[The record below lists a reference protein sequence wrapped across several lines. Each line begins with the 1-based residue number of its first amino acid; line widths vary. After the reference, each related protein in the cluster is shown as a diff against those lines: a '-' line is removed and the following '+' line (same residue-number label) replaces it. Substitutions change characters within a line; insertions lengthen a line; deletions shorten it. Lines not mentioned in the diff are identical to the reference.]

1 MDTKNYAQVLID
13 GKIYTLTGSEGEA
26 YLQKTA
32 SYVNEKL
39 AAMRKLPGFGKQ
51 NSDYQMAMLGLNVAD
66 DYFKAREEADRAV
79 SERDAMEKETYSLKH
94 ELVGTQMKLEAVLKD
109 LEERQRELEQL
120 QKKAASLEAER
131 EKLRAEAEKR
141 QAEAERLRAEAEK
154 RQTEAEQ
161 LRADREKKPAE
172 PERKPAGTEAGFGQ
186 ASRRLRR
193 SMRRWCARPWRPRR
207 RPAAGRMGADR
218 LASGRLRRGAFSRSV
233 SGSAGTVKRGC
244 LKALPEASFCALA
257 KKEIGMRE
265 KKKVELL
272 APAGSLDCLRAAV
285 AAGADAAYMGG
296 PRFGARAYAE
306 NADEEGL
313 LGAIDFVHLHGRRLY
328 MTVNTLFKEEELAE
342 LTDYMTPFYRQ
353 GLDGVIV
360 QDLGPCV

>member
-131 EKLRAEAEKR
+131 GKLRAEAEAR

-154 RQTEAEQ
+154 RQAEAEK
-161 LRADREKKPAE
+161 LRTDIEKKPAE

-186 ASRRLRR
+186 AKQE
-193 SMRRWCARPWRPRR
+193 
-207 RPAAGRMGADR
+207 AAAVNEALVR
-218 LASGRLRRGAFSRSV
+218 
-233 SGSAGTVKRGC
+233 
-244 LKALPEASFCALA
+244 KALEAA
-257 KKEIGMRE
+257 E
-265 KKKVELL
+265 K
-272 APAGSLDCLRAAV
+272 AGSRKD
-285 AAGADAAYMGG
+285 
-296 PRFGARAYAE
+296 
-306 NADEEGL
+306 
-313 LGAIDFVHLHGRRLY
+313 GRR
-328 MTVNTLFKEEELAE
+328 
-342 LTDYMTPFYRQ
+342 
-353 GLDGVIV
+353 
-360 QDLGPCV
+360 

>member
-39 AAMRKLPGFGKQ
+39 TAMRKIPGFGKQ

-131 EKLRAEAEKR
+131 EKLRAEAEAR

-154 RQTEAEQ
+154 RQAETERLRAEAEKRQ
-161 LRADREKKPAE
+161 AEADKKPAE
-172 PERKPAGTEAGFGQ
+172 QVSGFGQ
-186 ASRRLRR
+186 AKQEAAAANEALVRR
-193 SMRRWCARPWRPRR
+193 
-207 RPAAGRMGADR
+207 
-218 LASGRLRRGAFSRSV
+218 
-233 SGSAGTVKRGC
+233 
-244 LKALPEASFCALA
+244 ALA
-257 KKEIGMRE
+257 AAE
-265 KKKVELL
+265 K
-272 APAGSLDCLRAAV
+272 AGGHRD
-285 AAGADAAYMGG
+285 
-296 PRFGARAYAE
+296 
-306 NADEEGL
+306 
-313 LGAIDFVHLHGRRLY
+313 GRR
-328 MTVNTLFKEEELAE
+328 
-342 LTDYMTPFYRQ
+342 
-353 GLDGVIV
+353 
-360 QDLGPCV
+360 

>member
-141 QAEAERLRAEAEK
+141 QAEAERLRAEAER
-154 RQTEAEQ
+154 RQAEAEQ
-161 LRADREKKPAE
+161 PRADREKKPAE

-186 ASRRLRR
+186 AKQE
-193 SMRRWCARPWRPRR
+193 
-207 RPAAGRMGADR
+207 AAAVNEALVR
-218 LASGRLRRGAFSRSV
+218 
-233 SGSAGTVKRGC
+233 
-244 LKALPEASFCALA
+244 KALEAA
-257 KKEIGMRE
+257 E
-265 KKKVELL
+265 K
-272 APAGSLDCLRAAV
+272 AGSRKD
-285 AAGADAAYMGG
+285 
-296 PRFGARAYAE
+296 
-306 NADEEGL
+306 
-313 LGAIDFVHLHGRRLY
+313 GRR
-328 MTVNTLFKEEELAE
+328 
-342 LTDYMTPFYRQ
+342 
-353 GLDGVIV
+353 
-360 QDLGPCV
+360 

>member
-39 AAMRKLPGFGKQ
+39 TAMRKLPGFGKQ

-79 SERDAMEKETYSLKH
+79 SERDAREKEVYSLKH

-186 ASRRLRR
+186 AKQE
-193 SMRRWCARPWRPRR
+193 
-207 RPAAGRMGADR
+207 AAAVNEALVR
-218 LASGRLRRGAFSRSV
+218 
-233 SGSAGTVKRGC
+233 
-244 LKALPEASFCALA
+244 KALEAA
-257 KKEIGMRE
+257 E
-265 KKKVELL
+265 K
-272 APAGSLDCLRAAV
+272 AGSRKD
-285 AAGADAAYMGG
+285 
-296 PRFGARAYAE
+296 
-306 NADEEGL
+306 
-313 LGAIDFVHLHGRRLY
+313 GRR
-328 MTVNTLFKEEELAE
+328 
-342 LTDYMTPFYRQ
+342 
-353 GLDGVIV
+353 
-360 QDLGPCV
+360 

>member
-186 ASRRLRR
+186 AKQEAAAVNEALVRKALEAAEKAGSRK
-193 SMRRWCARPWRPRR
+193 
-207 RPAAGRMGADR
+207 AGRR
-218 LASGRLRRGAFSRSV
+218 
-233 SGSAGTVKRGC
+233 
-244 LKALPEASFCALA
+244 
-257 KKEIGMRE
+257 
-265 KKKVELL
+265 
-272 APAGSLDCLRAAV
+272 
-285 AAGADAAYMGG
+285 
-296 PRFGARAYAE
+296 
-306 NADEEGL
+306 
-313 LGAIDFVHLHGRRLY
+313 
-328 MTVNTLFKEEELAE
+328 
-342 LTDYMTPFYRQ
+342 
-353 GLDGVIV
+353 
-360 QDLGPCV
+360 

>member
-39 AAMRKLPGFGKQ
+39 TAMRKIPGFGKQ

-131 EKLRAEAEKR
+131 EKLRAEAEAR

-154 RQTEAEQ
+154 RQAEAEK
-161 LRADREKKPAE
+161 LRTDIEKKPAE

-186 ASRRLRR
+186 AKQE
-193 SMRRWCARPWRPRR
+193 
-207 RPAAGRMGADR
+207 AAAVNEALVR
-218 LASGRLRRGAFSRSV
+218 
-233 SGSAGTVKRGC
+233 
-244 LKALPEASFCALA
+244 KALEAA
-257 KKEIGMRE
+257 E
-265 KKKVELL
+265 K
-272 APAGSLDCLRAAV
+272 AGSRKD
-285 AAGADAAYMGG
+285 
-296 PRFGARAYAE
+296 
-306 NADEEGL
+306 
-313 LGAIDFVHLHGRRLY
+313 GRR
-328 MTVNTLFKEEELAE
+328 
-342 LTDYMTPFYRQ
+342 
-353 GLDGVIV
+353 
-360 QDLGPCV
+360 

>member
-109 LEERQRELEQL
+109 LDERQRELEQL

-154 RQTEAEQ
+154 RQAEAEQ

-186 ASRRLRR
+186 AKQE
-193 SMRRWCARPWRPRR
+193 
-207 RPAAGRMGADR
+207 AAAVNEALVR
-218 LASGRLRRGAFSRSV
+218 
-233 SGSAGTVKRGC
+233 
-244 LKALPEASFCALA
+244 KALEAA
-257 KKEIGMRE
+257 E
-265 KKKVELL
+265 K
-272 APAGSLDCLRAAV
+272 AGSRKD
-285 AAGADAAYMGG
+285 
-296 PRFGARAYAE
+296 
-306 NADEEGL
+306 
-313 LGAIDFVHLHGRRLY
+313 GRR
-328 MTVNTLFKEEELAE
+328 
-342 LTDYMTPFYRQ
+342 
-353 GLDGVIV
+353 
-360 QDLGPCV
+360 

>member
-39 AAMRKLPGFGKQ
+39 TAMRRLPGFGKQ

-66 DYFKAREEADRAV
+66 DYFKAREEDDRAV

-131 EKLRAEAEKR
+131 EKLRAEAEAR

-154 RQTEAEQ
+154 RQAEAEK
-161 LRADREKKPAE
+161 LRADIEKKPAE

-186 ASRRLRR
+186 AKQE
-193 SMRRWCARPWRPRR
+193 
-207 RPAAGRMGADR
+207 AAAVNEALVR
-218 LASGRLRRGAFSRSV
+218 
-233 SGSAGTVKRGC
+233 
-244 LKALPEASFCALA
+244 KALEAA
-257 KKEIGMRE
+257 E
-265 KKKVELL
+265 K
-272 APAGSLDCLRAAV
+272 AGSRKD
-285 AAGADAAYMGG
+285 
-296 PRFGARAYAE
+296 
-306 NADEEGL
+306 
-313 LGAIDFVHLHGRRLY
+313 GRR
-328 MTVNTLFKEEELAE
+328 
-342 LTDYMTPFYRQ
+342 
-353 GLDGVIV
+353 
-360 QDLGPCV
+360 

>member
-39 AAMRKLPGFGKQ
+39 TAMRKLPGFGKQ

-131 EKLRAEAEKR
+131 EKLRAEAEAR

-154 RQTEAEQ
+154 RQAEAEK
-161 LRADREKKPAE
+161 LRADIEKKPAE

-186 ASRRLRR
+186 AKQE
-193 SMRRWCARPWRPRR
+193 
-207 RPAAGRMGADR
+207 AAAVNEALVR
-218 LASGRLRRGAFSRSV
+218 
-233 SGSAGTVKRGC
+233 
-244 LKALPEASFCALA
+244 KALEAA
-257 KKEIGMRE
+257 E
-265 KKKVELL
+265 K
-272 APAGSLDCLRAAV
+272 AGSRKD
-285 AAGADAAYMGG
+285 
-296 PRFGARAYAE
+296 
-306 NADEEGL
+306 
-313 LGAIDFVHLHGRRLY
+313 GRR
-328 MTVNTLFKEEELAE
+328 
-342 LTDYMTPFYRQ
+342 
-353 GLDGVIV
+353 
-360 QDLGPCV
+360 

>member
-39 AAMRKLPGFGKQ
+39 TAMRKLPGFGKQ

-131 EKLRAEAEKR
+131 EKLRAEAEAR

-154 RQTEAEQ
+154 RQAEAEK

-186 ASRRLRR
+186 AKQE
-193 SMRRWCARPWRPRR
+193 
-207 RPAAGRMGADR
+207 AAAVNEALVR
-218 LASGRLRRGAFSRSV
+218 
-233 SGSAGTVKRGC
+233 
-244 LKALPEASFCALA
+244 KALEAA
-257 KKEIGMRE
+257 E
-265 KKKVELL
+265 K
-272 APAGSLDCLRAAV
+272 AGSRKD
-285 AAGADAAYMGG
+285 
-296 PRFGARAYAE
+296 
-306 NADEEGL
+306 
-313 LGAIDFVHLHGRRLY
+313 GRR
-328 MTVNTLFKEEELAE
+328 
-342 LTDYMTPFYRQ
+342 
-353 GLDGVIV
+353 
-360 QDLGPCV
+360 

>member
-39 AAMRKLPGFGKQ
+39 AAMRKIPGFGKQ

-154 RQTEAEQ
+154 RQAEAEK
-161 LRADREKKPAE
+161 LRADIEKKPAE

-186 ASRRLRR
+186 AKQE
-193 SMRRWCARPWRPRR
+193 
-207 RPAAGRMGADR
+207 AAAVNEALVR
-218 LASGRLRRGAFSRSV
+218 
-233 SGSAGTVKRGC
+233 
-244 LKALPEASFCALA
+244 KALEAA
-257 KKEIGMRE
+257 E
-265 KKKVELL
+265 K
-272 APAGSLDCLRAAV
+272 AGSRKD
-285 AAGADAAYMGG
+285 
-296 PRFGARAYAE
+296 
-306 NADEEGL
+306 
-313 LGAIDFVHLHGRRLY
+313 GRR
-328 MTVNTLFKEEELAE
+328 
-342 LTDYMTPFYRQ
+342 
-353 GLDGVIV
+353 
-360 QDLGPCV
+360 

>member
-39 AAMRKLPGFGKQ
+39 TAMRKIPGFGKQ

-131 EKLRAEAEKR
+131 GKLRAEAEAR
-141 QAEAERLRAEAEK
+141 QAEAERLRAETEK
-154 RQTEAEQ
+154 RQAEAEK
-161 LRADREKKPAE
+161 LRADIEKKPAE

-186 ASRRLRR
+186 AKQE
-193 SMRRWCARPWRPRR
+193 
-207 RPAAGRMGADR
+207 AAAVNEALVR
-218 LASGRLRRGAFSRSV
+218 
-233 SGSAGTVKRGC
+233 
-244 LKALPEASFCALA
+244 KALEAA
-257 KKEIGMRE
+257 E
-265 KKKVELL
+265 K
-272 APAGSLDCLRAAV
+272 AGSRKD
-285 AAGADAAYMGG
+285 
-296 PRFGARAYAE
+296 
-306 NADEEGL
+306 
-313 LGAIDFVHLHGRRLY
+313 GRR
-328 MTVNTLFKEEELAE
+328 
-342 LTDYMTPFYRQ
+342 
-353 GLDGVIV
+353 
-360 QDLGPCV
+360 

>member
-39 AAMRKLPGFGKQ
+39 TAMRRLPGFGKQ

-131 EKLRAEAEKR
+131 EKLRAEAEAR

-154 RQTEAEQ
+154 RQAEAEK
-161 LRADREKKPAE
+161 LRTDIEKKPAE

-186 ASRRLRR
+186 AKQE
-193 SMRRWCARPWRPRR
+193 
-207 RPAAGRMGADR
+207 AAAVNEALVR
-218 LASGRLRRGAFSRSV
+218 
-233 SGSAGTVKRGC
+233 
-244 LKALPEASFCALA
+244 KALEAA
-257 KKEIGMRE
+257 E
-265 KKKVELL
+265 K
-272 APAGSLDCLRAAV
+272 AGSRKD
-285 AAGADAAYMGG
+285 
-296 PRFGARAYAE
+296 
-306 NADEEGL
+306 
-313 LGAIDFVHLHGRRLY
+313 GRR
-328 MTVNTLFKEEELAE
+328 
-342 LTDYMTPFYRQ
+342 
-353 GLDGVIV
+353 
-360 QDLGPCV
+360 

>member
-39 AAMRKLPGFGKQ
+39 TAMRKLPGFGKQ

-154 RQTEAEQ
+154 RQAEAEQ

-186 ASRRLRR
+186 AKQE
-193 SMRRWCARPWRPRR
+193 
-207 RPAAGRMGADR
+207 AAAVNEALVR
-218 LASGRLRRGAFSRSV
+218 
-233 SGSAGTVKRGC
+233 
-244 LKALPEASFCALA
+244 KALEAA
-257 KKEIGMRE
+257 E
-265 KKKVELL
+265 K
-272 APAGSLDCLRAAV
+272 AGSRKD
-285 AAGADAAYMGG
+285 
-296 PRFGARAYAE
+296 
-306 NADEEGL
+306 
-313 LGAIDFVHLHGRRLY
+313 GRR
-328 MTVNTLFKEEELAE
+328 
-342 LTDYMTPFYRQ
+342 
-353 GLDGVIV
+353 
-360 QDLGPCV
+360 

>member
-186 ASRRLRR
+186 AKQE
-193 SMRRWCARPWRPRR
+193 
-207 RPAAGRMGADR
+207 AAAVNEALVR
-218 LASGRLRRGAFSRSV
+218 
-233 SGSAGTVKRGC
+233 
-244 LKALPEASFCALA
+244 KALEAA
-257 KKEIGMRE
+257 E
-265 KKKVELL
+265 K
-272 APAGSLDCLRAAV
+272 AGSRKD
-285 AAGADAAYMGG
+285 
-296 PRFGARAYAE
+296 
-306 NADEEGL
+306 
-313 LGAIDFVHLHGRRLY
+313 GRR
-328 MTVNTLFKEEELAE
+328 
-342 LTDYMTPFYRQ
+342 
-353 GLDGVIV
+353 
-360 QDLGPCV
+360 

>member
-131 EKLRAEAEKR
+131 EKLRAEAEAR

-154 RQTEAEQ
+154 RQAETERLRAEAEKRQ
-161 LRADREKKPAE
+161 AEADKKPAE
-172 PERKPAGTEAGFGQ
+172 QVSGFGQ
-186 ASRRLRR
+186 AKQE
-193 SMRRWCARPWRPRR
+193 
-207 RPAAGRMGADR
+207 AAAVNEALVR
-218 LASGRLRRGAFSRSV
+218 
-233 SGSAGTVKRGC
+233 
-244 LKALPEASFCALA
+244 KALEAA
-257 KKEIGMRE
+257 E
-265 KKKVELL
+265 K
-272 APAGSLDCLRAAV
+272 AGSRKD
-285 AAGADAAYMGG
+285 
-296 PRFGARAYAE
+296 
-306 NADEEGL
+306 
-313 LGAIDFVHLHGRRLY
+313 GRR
-328 MTVNTLFKEEELAE
+328 
-342 LTDYMTPFYRQ
+342 
-353 GLDGVIV
+353 
-360 QDLGPCV
+360 

>member
-131 EKLRAEAEKR
+131 EKLRAEAEAR

-154 RQTEAEQ
+154 RQAEAEQ

-186 ASRRLRR
+186 AKQE
-193 SMRRWCARPWRPRR
+193 
-207 RPAAGRMGADR
+207 AAAVNEALVR
-218 LASGRLRRGAFSRSV
+218 
-233 SGSAGTVKRGC
+233 
-244 LKALPEASFCALA
+244 KALEAA
-257 KKEIGMRE
+257 E
-265 KKKVELL
+265 K
-272 APAGSLDCLRAAV
+272 AGSRKD
-285 AAGADAAYMGG
+285 
-296 PRFGARAYAE
+296 
-306 NADEEGL
+306 
-313 LGAIDFVHLHGRRLY
+313 GRR
-328 MTVNTLFKEEELAE
+328 
-342 LTDYMTPFYRQ
+342 
-353 GLDGVIV
+353 
-360 QDLGPCV
+360 

>member
-39 AAMRKLPGFGKQ
+39 TAMRKIPGFGKQ
-51 NSDYQMAMLGLNVAD
+51 DSDYQMAMLGLNVAD

-154 RQTEAEQ
+154 RQAEAEQ

-186 ASRRLRR
+186 AKQE
-193 SMRRWCARPWRPRR
+193 
-207 RPAAGRMGADR
+207 AAAVNEALVR
-218 LASGRLRRGAFSRSV
+218 
-233 SGSAGTVKRGC
+233 
-244 LKALPEASFCALA
+244 KALEAA
-257 KKEIGMRE
+257 E
-265 KKKVELL
+265 K
-272 APAGSLDCLRAAV
+272 AGSRKD
-285 AAGADAAYMGG
+285 
-296 PRFGARAYAE
+296 
-306 NADEEGL
+306 
-313 LGAIDFVHLHGRRLY
+313 GRR
-328 MTVNTLFKEEELAE
+328 
-342 LTDYMTPFYRQ
+342 
-353 GLDGVIV
+353 
-360 QDLGPCV
+360 

>member
-39 AAMRKLPGFGKQ
+39 TAMRRLPGFGKQ

-94 ELVGTQMKLEAVLKD
+94 ELVGTQIKLEAVLKD

-131 EKLRAEAEKR
+131 EKLRAEAEAR

-154 RQTEAEQ
+154 RQAEAEQ

-186 ASRRLRR
+186 AKQE
-193 SMRRWCARPWRPRR
+193 
-207 RPAAGRMGADR
+207 AAAVNEALVR
-218 LASGRLRRGAFSRSV
+218 
-233 SGSAGTVKRGC
+233 
-244 LKALPEASFCALA
+244 KALEAA
-257 KKEIGMRE
+257 E
-265 KKKVELL
+265 K
-272 APAGSLDCLRAAV
+272 AGSRKD
-285 AAGADAAYMGG
+285 
-296 PRFGARAYAE
+296 
-306 NADEEGL
+306 
-313 LGAIDFVHLHGRRLY
+313 GRR
-328 MTVNTLFKEEELAE
+328 
-342 LTDYMTPFYRQ
+342 
-353 GLDGVIV
+353 
-360 QDLGPCV
+360 

>member
-186 ASRRLRR
+186 AKQE
-193 SMRRWCARPWRPRR
+193 
-207 RPAAGRMGADR
+207 AAVVNVALVR
-218 LASGRLRRGAFSRSV
+218 
-233 SGSAGTVKRGC
+233 
-244 LKALPEASFCALA
+244 KALEAA
-257 KKEIGMRE
+257 E
-265 KKKVELL
+265 K
-272 APAGSLDCLRAAV
+272 AGSRKD
-285 AAGADAAYMGG
+285 
-296 PRFGARAYAE
+296 
-306 NADEEGL
+306 
-313 LGAIDFVHLHGRRLY
+313 GRR
-328 MTVNTLFKEEELAE
+328 
-342 LTDYMTPFYRQ
+342 
-353 GLDGVIV
+353 
-360 QDLGPCV
+360 

>member
-39 AAMRKLPGFGKQ
+39 TAMRKLPGFGKQ

-131 EKLRAEAEKR
+131 EKLRAEAEAR

-154 RQTEAEQ
+154 RQAEK
-161 LRADREKKPAE
+161 LRADIEKKPAE

-186 ASRRLRR
+186 AKQE
-193 SMRRWCARPWRPRR
+193 
-207 RPAAGRMGADR
+207 AAAVNEALVR
-218 LASGRLRRGAFSRSV
+218 
-233 SGSAGTVKRGC
+233 
-244 LKALPEASFCALA
+244 KALEAA
-257 KKEIGMRE
+257 E
-265 KKKVELL
+265 K
-272 APAGSLDCLRAAV
+272 AGSRKD
-285 AAGADAAYMGG
+285 
-296 PRFGARAYAE
+296 
-306 NADEEGL
+306 
-313 LGAIDFVHLHGRRLY
+313 GRR
-328 MTVNTLFKEEELAE
+328 
-342 LTDYMTPFYRQ
+342 
-353 GLDGVIV
+353 
-360 QDLGPCV
+360 

>member
-131 EKLRAEAEKR
+131 EKLRAEAEAR

-154 RQTEAEQ
+154 RQAEAEK
-161 LRADREKKPAE
+161 LRADIEKKPAE

-186 ASRRLRR
+186 AKQE
-193 SMRRWCARPWRPRR
+193 
-207 RPAAGRMGADR
+207 AAAVNEALVR
-218 LASGRLRRGAFSRSV
+218 
-233 SGSAGTVKRGC
+233 
-244 LKALPEASFCALA
+244 KAPEAA
-257 KKEIGMRE
+257 E
-265 KKKVELL
+265 K
-272 APAGSLDCLRAAV
+272 AGSRKD
-285 AAGADAAYMGG
+285 
-296 PRFGARAYAE
+296 
-306 NADEEGL
+306 
-313 LGAIDFVHLHGRRLY
+313 GRR
-328 MTVNTLFKEEELAE
+328 
-342 LTDYMTPFYRQ
+342 
-353 GLDGVIV
+353 
-360 QDLGPCV
+360 

>member
-131 EKLRAEAEKR
+131 EKLRAEAEAR

-154 RQTEAEQ
+154 RQAEAEK
-161 LRADREKKPAE
+161 LRADIEKKPAE

-186 ASRRLRR
+186 AKQE
-193 SMRRWCARPWRPRR
+193 
-207 RPAAGRMGADR
+207 AAAVNEALVR
-218 LASGRLRRGAFSRSV
+218 
-233 SGSAGTVKRGC
+233 
-244 LKALPEASFCALA
+244 KALEAA
-257 KKEIGMRE
+257 E
-265 KKKVELL
+265 K
-272 APAGSLDCLRAAV
+272 AGSRKD
-285 AAGADAAYMGG
+285 
-296 PRFGARAYAE
+296 
-306 NADEEGL
+306 
-313 LGAIDFVHLHGRRLY
+313 GRR
-328 MTVNTLFKEEELAE
+328 
-342 LTDYMTPFYRQ
+342 
-353 GLDGVIV
+353 
-360 QDLGPCV
+360 

>member
-39 AAMRKLPGFGKQ
+39 TAMRKIPGFGKQ

-120 QKKAASLEAER
+120 QKKAASLEAEL

-186 ASRRLRR
+186 AKQE
-193 SMRRWCARPWRPRR
+193 
-207 RPAAGRMGADR
+207 AAAVNEALVR
-218 LASGRLRRGAFSRSV
+218 
-233 SGSAGTVKRGC
+233 
-244 LKALPEASFCALA
+244 KALEAA
-257 KKEIGMRE
+257 E
-265 KKKVELL
+265 K
-272 APAGSLDCLRAAV
+272 AGSRKD
-285 AAGADAAYMGG
+285 
-296 PRFGARAYAE
+296 
-306 NADEEGL
+306 
-313 LGAIDFVHLHGRRLY
+313 GRR
-328 MTVNTLFKEEELAE
+328 
-342 LTDYMTPFYRQ
+342 
-353 GLDGVIV
+353 
-360 QDLGPCV
+360 

>member
-39 AAMRKLPGFGKQ
+39 TAMRKIPGFGKQ
-51 NSDYQMAMLGLNVAD
+51 DSDYQMAMLGLNVAD

-131 EKLRAEAEKR
+131 EKLRAEAEAR

-154 RQTEAEQ
+154 RQAEAEK
-161 LRADREKKPAE
+161 LRTDIEKKPAE

-186 ASRRLRR
+186 AKQE
-193 SMRRWCARPWRPRR
+193 
-207 RPAAGRMGADR
+207 AAAVNEALVR
-218 LASGRLRRGAFSRSV
+218 
-233 SGSAGTVKRGC
+233 
-244 LKALPEASFCALA
+244 KALEAA
-257 KKEIGMRE
+257 E
-265 KKKVELL
+265 K
-272 APAGSLDCLRAAV
+272 AGSRKD
-285 AAGADAAYMGG
+285 
-296 PRFGARAYAE
+296 
-306 NADEEGL
+306 
-313 LGAIDFVHLHGRRLY
+313 GRR
-328 MTVNTLFKEEELAE
+328 
-342 LTDYMTPFYRQ
+342 
-353 GLDGVIV
+353 
-360 QDLGPCV
+360 

>member
-39 AAMRKLPGFGKQ
+39 TAMRRLPGFGKQ

-141 QAEAERLRAEAEK
+141 QAEAE
-154 RQTEAEQ
+154 Q

-186 ASRRLRR
+186 AKQE
-193 SMRRWCARPWRPRR
+193 
-207 RPAAGRMGADR
+207 AAAVNEALVR
-218 LASGRLRRGAFSRSV
+218 
-233 SGSAGTVKRGC
+233 
-244 LKALPEASFCALA
+244 KALEAA
-257 KKEIGMRE
+257 E
-265 KKKVELL
+265 K
-272 APAGSLDCLRAAV
+272 AGSRKD
-285 AAGADAAYMGG
+285 
-296 PRFGARAYAE
+296 
-306 NADEEGL
+306 
-313 LGAIDFVHLHGRRLY
+313 GRR
-328 MTVNTLFKEEELAE
+328 
-342 LTDYMTPFYRQ
+342 
-353 GLDGVIV
+353 
-360 QDLGPCV
+360 

>member
-131 EKLRAEAEKR
+131 EKLRAEAE
-141 QAEAERLRAEAEK
+141 RLRAEAER
-154 RQTEAEQ
+154 RQAEAEQ
-161 LRADREKKPAE
+161 PRADREKKPAE

-186 ASRRLRR
+186 AKQE
-193 SMRRWCARPWRPRR
+193 
-207 RPAAGRMGADR
+207 AAAVNEALVR
-218 LASGRLRRGAFSRSV
+218 
-233 SGSAGTVKRGC
+233 
-244 LKALPEASFCALA
+244 KALEAA
-257 KKEIGMRE
+257 E
-265 KKKVELL
+265 K
-272 APAGSLDCLRAAV
+272 AGSRKD
-285 AAGADAAYMGG
+285 
-296 PRFGARAYAE
+296 
-306 NADEEGL
+306 
-313 LGAIDFVHLHGRRLY
+313 GRR
-328 MTVNTLFKEEELAE
+328 
-342 LTDYMTPFYRQ
+342 
-353 GLDGVIV
+353 
-360 QDLGPCV
+360 

>member
-154 RQTEAEQ
+154 RQAEAEQ

-186 ASRRLRR
+186 AKQE
-193 SMRRWCARPWRPRR
+193 
-207 RPAAGRMGADR
+207 AAAVNEALVR
-218 LASGRLRRGAFSRSV
+218 
-233 SGSAGTVKRGC
+233 
-244 LKALPEASFCALA
+244 KALEAA
-257 KKEIGMRE
+257 E
-265 KKKVELL
+265 K
-272 APAGSLDCLRAAV
+272 AGSRKD
-285 AAGADAAYMGG
+285 
-296 PRFGARAYAE
+296 
-306 NADEEGL
+306 
-313 LGAIDFVHLHGRRLY
+313 GRR
-328 MTVNTLFKEEELAE
+328 
-342 LTDYMTPFYRQ
+342 
-353 GLDGVIV
+353 
-360 QDLGPCV
+360 

>member
-39 AAMRKLPGFGKQ
+39 AAMRRLPGFGKQ

-131 EKLRAEAEKR
+131 EKLRAEAEAR

-154 RQTEAEQ
+154 RQAEAEK
-161 LRADREKKPAE
+161 LRADIECRDGSWLWP
-172 PERKPAGTEAGFGQ
+172 GQ
-186 ASRRLRR
+186 A
-193 SMRRWCARPWRPRR
+193 
-207 RPAAGRMGADR
+207 G
-218 LASGRLRRGAFSRSV
+218 
-233 SGSAGTVKRGC
+233 GC
-244 LKALPEASFCALA
+244 
-257 KKEIGMRE
+257 
-265 KKKVELL
+265 
-272 APAGSLDCLRAAV
+272 
-285 AAGADAAYMGG
+285 GG
-296 PRFGARAYAE
+296 
-306 NADEEGL
+306 
-313 LGAIDFVHLHGRRLY
+313 
-328 MTVNTLFKEEELAE
+328 
-342 LTDYMTPFYRQ
+342 Q
-353 GLDGVIV
+353 
-360 QDLGPCV
+360 

>member
-39 AAMRKLPGFGKQ
+39 TAMRKIPGFGKQ

-186 ASRRLRR
+186 AKQE
-193 SMRRWCARPWRPRR
+193 
-207 RPAAGRMGADR
+207 AAAVNEALVR
-218 LASGRLRRGAFSRSV
+218 
-233 SGSAGTVKRGC
+233 
-244 LKALPEASFCALA
+244 KALEAA
-257 KKEIGMRE
+257 E
-265 KKKVELL
+265 K
-272 APAGSLDCLRAAV
+272 AGSRKD
-285 AAGADAAYMGG
+285 
-296 PRFGARAYAE
+296 
-306 NADEEGL
+306 
-313 LGAIDFVHLHGRRLY
+313 GRR
-328 MTVNTLFKEEELAE
+328 
-342 LTDYMTPFYRQ
+342 
-353 GLDGVIV
+353 
-360 QDLGPCV
+360 

>member
-39 AAMRKLPGFGKQ
+39 TAMRKIPGFSKQ

-186 ASRRLRR
+186 AKQE
-193 SMRRWCARPWRPRR
+193 
-207 RPAAGRMGADR
+207 AAAVNEALVR
-218 LASGRLRRGAFSRSV
+218 
-233 SGSAGTVKRGC
+233 
-244 LKALPEASFCALA
+244 KALEAA
-257 KKEIGMRE
+257 E
-265 KKKVELL
+265 K
-272 APAGSLDCLRAAV
+272 AGSRKD
-285 AAGADAAYMGG
+285 
-296 PRFGARAYAE
+296 
-306 NADEEGL
+306 
-313 LGAIDFVHLHGRRLY
+313 GRR
-328 MTVNTLFKEEELAE
+328 
-342 LTDYMTPFYRQ
+342 
-353 GLDGVIV
+353 
-360 QDLGPCV
+360 

>member
-39 AAMRKLPGFGKQ
+39 TAMRKIPGFGKQ

-131 EKLRAEAEKR
+131 EKLRAEAEAR

-154 RQTEAEQ
+154 RQAEAEQ

-186 ASRRLRR
+186 AKQE
-193 SMRRWCARPWRPRR
+193 
-207 RPAAGRMGADR
+207 AAAVNEALVR
-218 LASGRLRRGAFSRSV
+218 
-233 SGSAGTVKRGC
+233 
-244 LKALPEASFCALA
+244 KALEAA
-257 KKEIGMRE
+257 E
-265 KKKVELL
+265 K
-272 APAGSLDCLRAAV
+272 AGSRKD
-285 AAGADAAYMGG
+285 
-296 PRFGARAYAE
+296 
-306 NADEEGL
+306 
-313 LGAIDFVHLHGRRLY
+313 GRR
-328 MTVNTLFKEEELAE
+328 
-342 LTDYMTPFYRQ
+342 
-353 GLDGVIV
+353 
-360 QDLGPCV
+360 